1 MMKYLIGF
9 NESKNYKKY
18 YTNLFISSYKDSKI
32 QEMIPANMINWDFHD
47 KHGHDIGMIAIINN
61 SYKMLEIF
69 FDNVKKVSDI
79 TNVNAFT
86 SYLINAMDKNNL
98 ESVKLII
105 KNIDKFNILYKDT
118 VLYDLE
124 DSLTNC
130 LRFAGQRSNIE
141 AFDLLL
147 NYPLWEECGIETSA
161 NPNNWWVIYWTTKS
175 ANREMYSHL
184 MKNVLKLDFI
194 PNRTKVIAIC
204 DYDKNRWKDI
214 STDKL
219 KELK

>member
-1 MMKYLIGF
+1 MMRYLISF
-9 NESKNYKKY
+9 NESKTDKKY
-18 YTNLFISSYKDSKI
+18 YTNLFINSYKDPKI

-47 KHGHDIGMIAIINN
+47 KHGHDIGMIAVINN
-61 SYKMLEIF
+61 SYTMLEIF

-79 TNVNAFT
+79 TNANAFA
-86 SYLINAMDKNNL
+86 SYLINAMNKNNL

-124 DSLTNC
+124 DSLTSC

-141 AFDLLL
+141 AFDFLL
-147 NYPLWEECGIETSA
+147 NHPLWEECGIETGA

-175 ANREMYSHL
+175 SNREMYSHL

-194 PNRTKVIAIC
+194 PNRKKVIAVC
-204 DYDKNRWKDI
+204 DDVKNRWKDI

>member
-1 MMKYLIGF
+1 MMKYLISF
-9 NESKNYKKY
+9 NESKNDKKY
-18 YTNLFISSYKDSKI
+18 YTNLFINSYKDPKI
-32 QEMIPANMINWDFHD
+32 QEMIPTNMINWDFHD
-47 KHGHDIGMIAIINN
+47 KHGHDIGMIAVINN
-61 SYKMLEIF
+61 SYTMLEIF

-79 TNVNAFT
+79 TNANAFA

-124 DSLTNC
+124 DSLTSC

-141 AFDLLL
+141 AFDFLL
-147 NYPLWEECGIETSA
+147 NHPLWEECGIETSA

-194 PNRTKVIAIC
+194 PNRKKVIAVC
-204 DYDKNRWKDI
+204 DDDKNRWKDI